1 MWKKLGI
8 VALAWLGTLS
18 AVYGYGYYMKHLH
31 AASNLN
37 YGGNVSGRVHTAP
50 TNLSGPKDTI
60 GMKKGDR
67 VYLGSHDGTAI
78 GWQLITDQIVAGNV
92 VEDSWLAMINL
103 PIGTVA

>member
-18 AVYGYGYYMKHLH
+18 AVYGYGYYMKHLQ

-60 GMKKGDR
+60 GMKKEIASTQAATMGQR
-67 VYLGSHDGTAI
+67 LGGS
-78 GWQLITDQIVAGNV
+78 
-92 VEDSWLAMINL
+92 
-103 PIGTVA
+103 